1 VILFAQVRA
10 QRLSVFSLN
19 PGEKTAIGDLD
30 VALTVVGK
38 SAEFWFRVLLV
49 GGVGRSGLELDAFCG
64 GGGEG

>member
-1 VILFAQVRA
+1 M
-10 QRLSVFSLN
+10 FSLN

-38 SAEFWFRVLLV
+38 SAEFWLRVLLV
-49 GGVGRSGLELDAFCG
+49 GGVGRNGLELYAFCG